1 MRAARAAAM
10 FTACAVKNKKEG
22 ASRFGKL
29 PLSITAKFRARRR
42 EIGLICFLPRHVR
55 PPEGLLLPAAGQ
67 FTFWQKTLC
76 AKWKS
81 AKCRQRRKQ
90 QVGFEEA
97 ARLARLKGRGN
108 RNAATVQCRRR
119 PLGGKARSA
128 AKLSQKRGVSSF
140 LKTLGFVRRG
150 EGGADDFFRASFP

>member
-1 MRAARAAAM
+1 MPSFQSVKKVAERHFFEFSHSVLAPMARPAPHA
-10 FTACAVKNKKEG
+10 
-22 ASRFGKL
+22 GKAL
-29 PLSITAKFRARRR
+29 LRKRLLR
-42 EIGLICFLPRHVR
+42 ICRTPPRG
-55 PPEGLLLPAAGQ
+55 PSLAPAGQ

-76 AKWKS
+76 AKWKP

-128 AKLSQKRGVSSF
+128 AKTFQKSCLGSFFEELSS
-140 LKTLGFVRRG
+140 
-150 EGGADDFFRASFP
+150 